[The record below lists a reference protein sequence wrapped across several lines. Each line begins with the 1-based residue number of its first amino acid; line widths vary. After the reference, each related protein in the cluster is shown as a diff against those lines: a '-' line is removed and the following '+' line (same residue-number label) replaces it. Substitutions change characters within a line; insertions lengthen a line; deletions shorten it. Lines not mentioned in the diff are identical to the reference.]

1 MQKVRFKINLQMSLN
16 LKNILCK
23 NRDKLTSNRYLGVYE
38 LKSLCGS
45 VYNGETKKKIII
57 KINVLIIL
65 CDNRTQEG
73 MPQLF

>member
-1 MQKVRFKINLQMSLN
+1 MSLN

-23 NRDKLTSNRYLGVYE
+23 NKDKLTSNRYLGVYE
-38 LKSLCGS
+38 LKSGS
-45 VYNGETKKKIII
+45 LYNGESKTKIII

-73 MPQLF
+73 MPQSF

>member
-1 MQKVRFKINLQMSLN
+1 MSLN

-23 NRDKLTSNRYLGVYE
+23 NKDKLTSNRYLGVYE
-38 LKSLCGS
+38 LKSGS
-45 VYNGETKKKIII
+45 VYNGETKMKIII